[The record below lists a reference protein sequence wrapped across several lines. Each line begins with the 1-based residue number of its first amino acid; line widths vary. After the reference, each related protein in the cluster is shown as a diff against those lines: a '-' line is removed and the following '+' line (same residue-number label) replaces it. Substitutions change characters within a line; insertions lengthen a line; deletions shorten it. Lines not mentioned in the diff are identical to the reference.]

1 MYLYRMLY
9 YSRAVNDP
17 DTDAILDVAR
27 KKNAKNF
34 LTGAL
39 WYDGEFFVQ
48 VLEGTRSSLAETYR
62 SISQDNRHR
71 DVVLVECI
79 PIDERSFSDWDMDF
93 YHDNKTNRA
102 NIKRYVGQ
110 DYLDPRA
117 MSPNSM
123 LKMLKSLNPTL
134 T

>member
-1 MYLYRMLY
+1 MFLYRILY

-39 WYDGEFFVQ
+39 WYDGDFFIQ
-48 VLEGTRSSLAETYR
+48 ALEGTRSNLSSAYQT
-62 SISQDNRHR
+62 ISRDPRHR
-71 DVVLVECI
+71 DVVLVECT
-79 PIDERSFSDWDMDF
+79 PIDERTFSDWDMDF
-93 YHDNKTNRA
+93 YHDSKTNRA
-102 NIKRYVGQ
+102 HIKRYVGQ

-117 MSPNSM
+117 MNPSTM
-123 LKMLKSLNPTL
+123 LKLMKSLNPTL
-134 T
+134 I